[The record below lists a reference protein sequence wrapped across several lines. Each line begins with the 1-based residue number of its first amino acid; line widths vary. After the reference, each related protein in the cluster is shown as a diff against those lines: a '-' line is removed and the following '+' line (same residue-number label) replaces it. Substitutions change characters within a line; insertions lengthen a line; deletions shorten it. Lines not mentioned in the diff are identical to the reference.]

1 MYVAYNVY
9 NIFSIDLNDIETL
22 HDDEVLYVD
31 CMQSFCNYAH
41 FNNLNVHVTKQSACK
56 RES

>member
-56 RES
+56 